1 MKTVGIIA
9 EYNPFHNGHKYQ
21 IEKAKEITGADTVI
35 VIMSGSFTQ
44 QGNIAAVNKFKRA
57 EMAIKSGADLVIEL
71 PTIFATSSA
80 EMFAYGAVN
89 ILDKLNSIDY
99 LVFGTECDNIDALN
113 NIVDKLIT
121 NKEAIDTSIRNEIKA
136 GISYASARDITLKNI
151 LTENEYAE
159 FSKPNNILAIEYL
172 KALKTIN
179 SKIIPIAI
187 QREFANHNDES
198 ISNSNT
204 YASAT
209 SIRNKLEETNN
220 IFDVTNYIPNETYEL
235 LNDTN
240 LCFNE
245 DMYKLLR
252 YKITTLGKENIKKIY
267 DVSEGLENKI
277 YDSIIASKT
286 YNELINNIKSKRYTM
301 SRIKRILTH
310 ILLDITKE
318 KYDKLSTSYYARIL
332 KTNKDNNI
340 LSLLNKNA
348 YIPILANIND
358 NNIDTL
364 DLKIKESLALDFKCS
379 NIYEIISNSNLNLDK
394 TNMI

>member
-35 VIMSGSFTQ
+35 VIMSGCFTQ

-57 EMAIKSGADLVIEL
+57 EMAIKNGTDLVIEL

-89 ILDKLNSIDY
+89 ILDKLNTVDY
-99 LVFGTECDNIDALN
+99 LVFGTECDNIDILN
-113 NIVDKLIT
+113 SIVDKIIISKYVI
-121 NKEAIDTSIRNEIKA
+121 NNNIKNEIKN
-136 GISYASARDITLKNI
+136 GISYAAARDNTLKDV
-151 LTENEYAE
+151 LSEREYTE

-172 KALKTIN
+172 KSLKTIN
-179 SKIIPIAI
+179 SKIKPIAI
-187 QREFANHNDES
+187 QREVANHNDES
-198 ISNSNT
+198 ISNSNI

-220 IFDVTNYIPNETYEL
+220 IDNIASHIPNPTYQI
-235 LNDTN
+235 LNDSN
-240 LCFNE
+240 LTFNE

-252 YKITTLGKENIKKIY
+252 YKILTLGKENIKNIY
-267 DVSEGLENKI
+267 DITEGLENKI
-277 YDSIIASKT
+277 YDSMLTSKT

-318 KYDKLSTSYYARIL
+318 KYDRLSSSYYARIL

-340 LSLLNKNA
+340 LGELNKNA
-348 YIPILANIND
+348 SIPILANIND
-358 NNIDTL
+358 NNIDGL
-364 DLKIKESLALDFKCS
+364 EQSVKESLELDFNSS
-379 NIYEIISNSNLNLDK
+379 NIYEIISSSNLNLDK

>member
-57 EMAIKSGADLVIEL
+57 EMAITSGADLVIEL
-71 PTIFATSSA
+71 PTIFSTSSA
-80 EMFAYGAVN
+80 EIFANGAIN
-89 ILDKLNSIDY
+89 ILDKLNTVDY
-99 LVFGTECDNIDALN
+99 LVFGTECDNIYVLN
-113 NIVDKLIT
+113 SIVDKLIT
-121 NKEAIDTSIRNEIKA
+121 NKNIIDNTIKSEIKN
-136 GISYASARDITLKNI
+136 GISYAAARDTTLKTI
-151 LTENEYAE
+151 LNKNEYTE

-172 KALKTIN
+172 KALKNIN
-179 SKIIPIAI
+179 SVIKPIAI
-187 QREFANHNDES
+187 QREAANHNDNN
-198 ISNSNT
+198 ILDDNIF
-204 YASAT
+204 ASAT

-220 IFDVTNYIPNETYEL
+220 IFDVILTIPDTTYKL
-235 LNDTN
+235 LRDSKLT
-240 LCFNE
+240 FNE

-252 YKITTLGKENIKKIY
+252 YKILTLGKENIKNIY

-277 YDSIIASKT
+277 YDEIMASKT

-310 ILLDITKE
+310 IMLDITKE
-318 KYDKLSTSYYARIL
+318 KYDRLNSSYYARIL
-332 KTNKDNNI
+332 KINKDNNI
-340 LSLLNKNA
+340 LGALNKNA
-348 YIPILANIND
+348 SIPILANIND
-358 NNIDTL
+358 SNINSL
-364 DLKIKESLALDFKCS
+364 DLKIAKGLELDFNAS
-379 NIYEIISNSNLNLDK
+379 NIHEIISNSDLNLDK